1 MKNKVELPKEK
12 MFVIRKYVMAKSA
25 RQALL
30 KDKTTPVDDV
40 FIDTDWQR
48 GQTAILS
55 SSIGFNADM
64 PNQYD

>member
-25 RQALL
+25 RQAIL
-30 KDKTTPVDDV
+30 KDKTAPVDDV

-48 GQTAILS
+48 GQTAILA
-55 SSIGFNADM
+55 SSIGFSADM

>member
-25 RQALL
+25 RQAIL
-30 KDKTTPVDDV
+30 KDKTAPVDDV

-48 GQTAILS
+48 GQTAVLS
-55 SSIGFNADM
+55 SGIGFYQPDEKV
-64 PNQYD
+64 YE